1 MIVDRYDPINLFELV
16 PKLRLQME
24 PELAE
29 GHKPTGESS
38 EGTHPA
44 ERVPS
49 SQGRAVQEP
58 YPKRQEIGAQDLQ
71 DGASGHTGGG

>member
-29 GHKPTGESS
+29 LDKSTCGSS
-38 EGTHPA
+38 EGDHP
-44 ERVPS
+44 
-49 SQGRAVQEP
+49 
-58 YPKRQEIGAQDLQ
+58 
-71 DGASGHTGGG
+71 